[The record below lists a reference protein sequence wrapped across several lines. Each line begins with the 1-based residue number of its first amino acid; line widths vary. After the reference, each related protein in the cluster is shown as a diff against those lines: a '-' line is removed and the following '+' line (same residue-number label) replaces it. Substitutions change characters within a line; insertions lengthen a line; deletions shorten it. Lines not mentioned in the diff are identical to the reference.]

1 VILAVL
7 GHAGH
12 HLNRPW
18 PWLAWARE
26 SVYPWYLLH
35 QTLIVAA
42 LVWLVPLRLGP
53 VLEPVAVL
61 GFTVAGCWLLTDG
74 AVRRLRWLRPLF
86 GLGPAPRAARATQ
99 TPRPP
104 RLRPARPGT
113 RAGAPP
119 PSTRR

>member
-1 VILAVL
+1 MLTWSMLCFPLLGAVAGVLAGLLGIGGGLVL
-7 GHAGH
+7 
-12 HLNRPW
+12 
-18 PWLAWARE
+18 
-26 SVYPWYLLH
+26 V
-35 QTLIVAA
+35 TA
-42 LVWLVPLRLGP
+42 LVWLLPLRLGP

-61 GFTVAGCWLLTDG
+61 GFTVTGCWLLTDG
-74 AVRRLRWLRPLF
+74 AVRRLRWMRPLF

-104 RLRPARPGT
+104 RPRPARPGT